1 MNITFT
7 DTSNI
12 QARAKKMKPLAQ
24 IPFSHPSSPVEL
36 SPININQ
43 ERPFKT
49 NSQNLSFEGLSSYDG
64 FEKAIKSFKSE
75 FGETAEKTL
84 REKIQK
90 ANLSK
95 DSGLTLNG
103 DKITFSEKSFGK
115 RFLELIVYPVA
126 KMPIDI
132 ANSVLT
138 SLQKAPGLKNAKF
151 LKNVLETKALKNRR
165 TFLENTSDVAGIQH
179 YFEIFKSG
187 KPAFKD
193 GHMRLNPLVSNY
205 DSTTERTLTRI
216 VTGAIP
222 AFYLANDAYNLSIYM
237 NNDKSLAKKDKK
249 RRFNQ
254 ELARIGV
261 TAGATFGVLSLFS
274 KKSNASGA
282 MTVVLMSGLTFVS
295 EIVGRMM
302 AGTPVLPVSE
312 KSAKKYAKKQGR
324 VVDSLKDSS
333 KQDPRFSSNSAQKV
347 KKPEEKQPKDGK
359 LTLKNFFKL
368 FGLLAVA
375 GFGVEKVS
383 GQKNVKKVLT
393 ELNNKYKN
401 LYRKDFTI
409 SRKDFS
415 KVTDKLRKE
424 GFAEMADN
432 YEKIIKGQK
441 GDLIKI
447 GKRNDKV
454 RFTLIH
460 QILTFP
466 VRFAWSTLMAPY
478 SCIVKPLANI
488 IIKGGKKLL
497 NIKTNELVNK
507 AAKEKEADNKTKQM
521 LQNSLL
527 FLKKNENN
535 PNYKEKVSGNI
546 VASLDNVTKS
556 NHDNAD
562 LSAIIKNTMS
572 AITSAFLIADNYNLV
587 MIDSGGKDKDL
598 AEQKA
603 KERTIQRG
611 ARLAYGAFLVKFLN
625 GVFAKQ
631 YNSSLL
637 GAQAVNTV
645 YAVATESLERTSV
658 GLPLTQS
665 THDEIVAKEK
675 KNLNAKGFKGGYFKF
690 MAKLTGKKAVSQK
703 KTTAKV

>member
-7 DTSNI
+7 NTSNI
-12 QARAKKMKPLAQ
+12 QSRTKKIKSLAHV
-24 IPFSHPSSPVEL
+24 PFSHPSSPADL
-36 SPININQ
+36 SPIKLYK

-49 NSQNLSFEGLSSYDG
+49 NSQNLSFEGLSSYEG
-64 FEKAIKSFKSE
+64 FEKAIKGFKSE
-75 FGETAEKTL
+75 FGETAENAL
-84 REKIQK
+84 RAKINK
-90 ANLSK
+90 ANSAK
-95 DSGLTLNG
+95 NSGLTLNG

-115 RFLELIVYPVA
+115 RFLEVITYPFV

-138 SLQKAPGLKNAKF
+138 SLQKLPGLKNSKVMNN
-151 LKNVLETKALKNRR
+151 LLESKVLKNRR
-165 TFLENTSDVAGIQH
+165 TFLENASDVAGIQH
-179 YFEIFKSG
+179 YFEIVKSG
-187 KPAFKD
+187 GKAFKD

-237 NNDKSLAKKDKK
+237 KDDKELAKKEKK

-254 ELARIGV
+254 EVARIGI

-274 KKSNASGA
+274 KKSNTSGT
-282 MTVVLMSGLTFVS
+282 MTVVLMSILTFAS
-295 EIVGRMM
+295 EVVGRMVV
-302 AGTPVLPVSE
+302 GTPVLPVGE
-312 KSAKKYAKKQGR
+312 KAARKYAKLQGKK
-324 VVDSLKDSS
+324 VDSEDDSS
-333 KQDPRFSSNSAQKV
+333 EKDPKFSSSKGQKI
-347 KKPEEKQPKDGK
+347 KKKEDSKPPEKGN

-368 FGLLAVA
+368 FAVLAVA
-375 GFGVEKVS
+375 GFGIEKAS
-383 GQKNVKKVLT
+383 GQKNIKKVL
-393 ELNNKYKN
+393 EQWGDKYKN
-401 LYRKDFTI
+401 LYSKKFTITKADFTKI
-409 SRKDFS
+409 
-415 KVTDKLRKE
+415 TDKLKKE
-424 GFAEMADN
+424 DFVEMADKYHDLVKN
-432 YEKIIKGQK
+432 QK
-441 GDLIKI
+441 GNDIVLA
-447 GKRNDKV
+447 RQNDKLKYN
-454 RFTLIH
+454 LIH

-466 VRFAWSTLMAPY
+466 IRFAWSTLMAPY
-478 SCIVKPLANI
+478 KCIVKPLGNLI
-488 IIKGGKKLL
+488 IDNGRKLL
-497 NIKTNELVNK
+497 NIKKVEDLEAK
-507 AAKEKEADNKTKQM
+507 AKKEDKEVKEM
-521 LQNSLL
+521 LKNSLK

-535 PNYKEKVSGNI
+535 PDYKATVSGNI
-546 VASLDNVTKS
+546 IASLDNVTKS

-562 LSAIIKNTMS
+562 LSSIIKNTMS

-587 MIDSGGKDKDL
+587 MIDSGGKDKEF

-637 GAQAVNTV
+637 GAQTVNAV

-665 THDEIVAKEK
+665 TREEVIAKEK
-675 KNLNAKGFKGGYFKF
+675 RNFEADGFKGSYFKF
-690 MAKLTGKKAVSQK
+690 MAKLTGKKPVSK
-703 KTTAKV
+703 KKDIKN